1 MSKARSKNILG
12 LFAILIMMHHLGQKV
27 SASWVPASVRQHGLE
42 PFVPIG
48 YLLVSFFFF
57 CSGYGLR
64 KRMKEDEDYFKGFLV
79 RRTNRILMIFVITNI
94 IYLIVRHL
102 YGSVYLP
109 INPYSWFV
117 YAIIA
122 MYFGFFF
129 IYRKENRFSHILM
142 AVWILIYSII
152 CYILISG
159 NWWYNTPPVFLLG
172 ILMADREAA
181 KGDGEG
187 VIPNLTIKEK
197 LVRIIVPVIIFVV
210 TFILSENLPGF
221 YPALGIKNYGIVNL
235 IIVLLQIIA
244 GAAFSLAIYIL
255 ASGNEGVNKVQSE
268 EGSDIDKS
276 SVETTVSPVQH
287 IGGLVLGFYGKMT
300 LEFYLIHGLFVQL
313 FGHHFIDDTTP
324 PVYYIK
330 NVPVYVLVVFV
341 LATAAA
347 FILKLAVDLI
357 IHLYETKPMF
367 GRIFDDQKRLII
379 ILLIIFAIITVL
391 FGLHRHN
398 VSKEND
404 AKLEEYRNEKIT
416 YVNVEGTDVA
426 TYVEGEGE
434 YTVVLL
440 GSDWDPCPT
449 MYLIPL
455 LNNLKDTYKVVII
468 DFPGKGFSAE
478 TEAERTTDYMVSIIH
493 GTLEGLG
500 VKDNIVLVP
509 NQLSAIYSYK
519 YIEKYPEG
527 VVGLVGVDAVF
538 PELATRFLDG
548 NFVSVDEYKW
558 TLRRIARL
566 EKLNQ
571 DILDITGYVTF
582 QTPIFDY
589 VFYGSGL
596 KDYYGAMEEMYIRNY
611 NQEAQLNEQKNAYDN
626 CMTVEGYK
634 LPEDL
639 HVSLLLDEQIRK
651 TQYYGAD
658 WPAHY
663 NKMITNT
670 DKQTVTIINGNPYV
684 IYTNPG
690 IISKKID
697 ELIESME

>member
-64 KRMKEDEDYFKGFLV
+64 KRMKDDEDYFKGFLV

-94 IYLIVRHL
+94 IYLVVRHL

-172 ILMADREAA
+172 IIMADREEA
-181 KGDGEG
+181 KGEGEG
-187 VIPNLTIKEK
+187 AIPNLTIKEK

-255 ASGNEGVNKVQSE
+255 ASGKEM
-268 EGSDIDKS
+268 
-276 SVETTVSPVQH
+276 SPVQR

-324 PVYYIK
+324 PVCYIK

-367 GRIFDDQKRLII
+367 GRKCI
-379 ILLIIFAIITVL
+379 
-391 FGLHRHN
+391 
-398 VSKEND
+398 
-404 AKLEEYRNEKIT
+404 
-416 YVNVEGTDVA
+416 
-426 TYVEGEGE
+426 
-434 YTVVLL
+434 
-440 GSDWDPCPT
+440 
-449 MYLIPL
+449 
-455 LNNLKDTYKVVII
+455 
-468 DFPGKGFSAE
+468 
-478 TEAERTTDYMVSIIH
+478 
-493 GTLEGLG
+493 
-500 VKDNIVLVP
+500 
-509 NQLSAIYSYK
+509 
-519 YIEKYPEG
+519 
-527 VVGLVGVDAVF
+527 
-538 PELATRFLDG
+538 
-548 NFVSVDEYKW
+548 
-558 TLRRIARL
+558 
-566 EKLNQ
+566 
-571 DILDITGYVTF
+571 
-582 QTPIFDY
+582 
-589 VFYGSGL
+589 
-596 KDYYGAMEEMYIRNY
+596 
-611 NQEAQLNEQKNAYDN
+611 
-626 CMTVEGYK
+626 
-634 LPEDL
+634 
-639 HVSLLLDEQIRK
+639 
-651 TQYYGAD
+651 
-658 WPAHY
+658 
-663 NKMITNT
+663 
-670 DKQTVTIINGNPYV
+670 
-684 IYTNPG
+684 
-690 IISKKID
+690 
-697 ELIESME
+697 